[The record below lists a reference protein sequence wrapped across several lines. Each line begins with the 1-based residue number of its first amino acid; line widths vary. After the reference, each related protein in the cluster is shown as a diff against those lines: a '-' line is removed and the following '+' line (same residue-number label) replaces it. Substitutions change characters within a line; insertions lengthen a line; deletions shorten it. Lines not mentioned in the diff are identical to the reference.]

1 MDPERVRAQ
10 QEQAQETLL
19 PESDYELSPQE
30 WQAWE
35 VYLACERQWRVIV
48 GMGVL
53 VYDAIENTA
62 IESAMAMLDVPRKR
76 RRDVLWMVRA
86 IEGEARKLLNQ
97 KVSGNE

>member
-1 MDPERVRAQ
+1 MQAQ
-10 QEQAQETLL
+10 QEQIEEAQI
-19 PESDYELSPQE
+19 PEADYELSPDE

-62 IESAMAMLDVPRKR
+62 IESAMSMLDVPRKR
-76 RRDVLWMVRA
+76 RRGVLWMVRA
-86 IEGEARKLLNQ
+86 IESEARKLLNQ